1 LRKRPSRRKLGRRKT
16 AARKN
21 SEFAEFGENNAVNK
35 KLGAAPVSAAFAG
48 GLLVFLGH
56 DRAKRSPSVT
66 VGPGQINVS
75 KRFSW

>member
-1 LRKRPSRRKLGRRKT
+1 
-16 AARKN
+16 
-21 SEFAEFGENNAVNK
+21 VNK